1 MTKRAASSHSVQCLV
16 PTLAGGDVSLTD
28 ESSLDSTL
36 EEEHGELD
44 QEQCSLPYCMRS
56 SRAGQQKNN

>member
-1 MTKRAASSHSVQCLV
+1 MQCLV

-44 QEQCSLPYCMRS
+44 QEQCSLPYCIRS